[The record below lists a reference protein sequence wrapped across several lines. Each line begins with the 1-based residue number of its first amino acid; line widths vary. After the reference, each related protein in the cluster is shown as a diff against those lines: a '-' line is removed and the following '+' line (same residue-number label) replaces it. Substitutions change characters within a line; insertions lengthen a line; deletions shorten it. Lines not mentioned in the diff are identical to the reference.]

1 MTKHTVFRCN
11 ECGAQSPRWQGRCP
25 ECGQWNTYSEERDE
39 PQPAF
44 AIPGGERPA
53 PLSEVGDAEA
63 LRFTSGSA
71 ELDLVLGGGIV
82 PGSLVL
88 LGGDPGIG
96 KSTLLLQTA
105 ARVASTGRKVL
116 YASGEESSQQLAL
129 RAQRLGL
136 PTQGIEVMA
145 NNDVEAVEQAATDL
159 SPAVLIADSVQ
170 TLYLPS
176 ISGAPGT
183 VSQVRQCA
191 SRLMRL
197 AKTRNVA
204 TFLVGHVTKEGA
216 LAGPRVLEHMVDTVL
231 YFEGERFQSFR
242 VLRATKNRFGSTNEI
257 GVFEMGERGLIDAVD
272 VSRFFVEEH
281 AEPVSGSVL
290 IATQEGSR
298 TLVVEVQALVSP
310 TAYPT
315 PQRVCTGIDRQRL
328 SLLLAVLEKRAGI
341 HTSSKDVFVNV
352 VGGVQVVEPAADLG
366 VVLAVASAVIDEAL
380 PGRIAAC
387 GEVGLAGEVRRIT
400 QASKRAR
407 EAAKL
412 GLSKI
417 IVPFRNSDEVAGT
430 LECFGVAT
438 VADAVGLI
446 RRRR

>member
-1 MTKHTVFRCN
+1 MTKRTVFRCA

-25 ECGQWNTYSEERDE
+25 ECGQWNTFSEERDE
-39 PQPAF
+39 PQSTF
-44 AIPGGERPA
+44 AIPAGEHPA
-53 PLSEVGDAEA
+53 PLSEVADSEA
-63 LRFTSGSA
+63 HRFTSGSA

-105 ARVASTGRKVL
+105 SRIASTGRKVL
-116 YASGEESSQQLAL
+116 YASGEESSRQIAL
-129 RAQRLGL
+129 RAQRLSVR
-136 PTQGIEVMA
+136 TEGIDVMA
-145 NNDVEAVEQAATDL
+145 NNDVNAIEQAAGDL
-159 SPAVLIADSVQ
+159 VPEVLIADSVQ
-170 TLYLPS
+170 TLYMPAL
-176 ISGAPGT
+176 SGAPGT
-183 VSQVRQCA
+183 VSQVRNCA
-191 SRLMRL
+191 SRLMGL
-197 AKTRNVA
+197 AKTRNIT

-257 GVFEMGERGLIDAVD
+257 GVFEMGERGLTDAAD

-298 TLVVEVQALVSP
+298 TLVVEVQALVSS

-328 SLLLAVLEKRAGI
+328 SLLLAVLEKRAGV

-366 VVLAVASAVIDEAL
+366 VVMAVASAVIDEAL
-380 PGRIAAC
+380 PGRVVAC
-387 GEVGLAGEVRRIT
+387 GEVGLVGEVRRIT
-400 QASKRAR
+400 QAGKRAR

-412 GLSKI
+412 GLSKMI
-417 IVPFRNSDEVAGT
+417 APARNSGEVEGV
-430 LECFGVAT
+430 LECVGVST
-438 VADAVGLI
+438 VAEAVGLI